1 MEFKVFAYLEGEG
14 KVWEVPSVS
23 DHAEPYPSYW
33 RREFHTRLQSIQY
46 RHQECWQVDV
56 ACQRTRLRLA
66 RRADCAELY
75 GVGCDEL
82 EQIIQLYHYSMKK
95 SILMLASLALLSACG
110 KEANEPV
117 VEQTQQ
123 EQAGDRITIA
133 LNGTID
139 EDMAKA
145 LSYETYTGANG
156 KTAYSPVF
164 SESEIP
170 ALLCIYN
177 NDEDYLISKG
187 DNVPYQMRE
196 VMLTLKK
203 QTVGGRTV
211 TTFECKTEAPR
222 DANGQFA
229 RPLPGRV
236 RTTDKVWLDPEK
248 MSATL
253 VVGFNKTG
261 LSNSDGVWSNQKVAP
276 EDALYTYGANDLDL
290 TKSIPYVVENSAPR
304 GSHSTR
310 PVFVAENIKPVLA
323 SYRDNAHNYPYI
335 LFPDIKLKMK
345 GVILRATVKNNS
357 AYTESL
363 KPWGLKVD
371 GVGRASLRM
380 EEPTIAPV
388 RKNGKTVKVLLPLL
402 ITPQVENQSYP
413 DRNYTVYL
421 TNSAALSRG
430 ESREYV
436 IYMPVTSLL
445 ADRNSKAPKG
455 PSIQVLYRNERGDK
469 VDGRITHLS
478 PLKKEG
484 IVVSTTLDMVD

>member
-1 MEFKVFAYLEGEG
+1 
-14 KVWEVPSVS
+14 
-23 DHAEPYPSYW
+23 
-33 RREFHTRLQSIQY
+33 
-46 RHQECWQVDV
+46 
-56 ACQRTRLRLA
+56 
-66 RRADCAELY
+66 
-75 GVGCDEL
+75 
-82 EQIIQLYHYSMKK
+82 MKK

-436 IYMPVTSLL
+436 IYMPIANSLL
-445 ADRNSKAPKG
+445 ADRESKNASG
-455 PSIQVLYRNERGDK
+455 PSIQVLYHNQRDELIK
-469 VDGRITHLS
+469 GRTTYLS

-484 IVVSTTLDMVD
+484 IVVSTTLDMVGH

>member
-1 MEFKVFAYLEGEG
+1 
-14 KVWEVPSVS
+14 
-23 DHAEPYPSYW
+23 
-33 RREFHTRLQSIQY
+33 
-46 RHQECWQVDV
+46 
-56 ACQRTRLRLA
+56 
-66 RRADCAELY
+66 
-75 GVGCDEL
+75 
-82 EQIIQLYHYSMKK
+82 MKK

-145 LSYETYTGANG
+145 LSYETYTGTNG

-222 DANGQFA
+222 TSDGQFT
-229 RPLPGRV
+229 LPSSGRR
-236 RTTDKVWLDPEK
+236 RTLEKVWLDPEK

-261 LSNSDGVWSNQKVAP
+261 LGHSDGVWSDNKVSP
-276 EDALYTYGANDLDL
+276 DAAFYTYGAKDLDL
-290 TKSIPYVVENSAPR
+290 TKPIPYVVENDAPR

-323 SYRDNAHNYPYI
+323 SANYKDKVNDHPYI
-335 LFPDIKLKMK
+335 LFPNIKLKMK

-357 AYTESL
+357 AYAEEL
-363 KPWGLKVD
+363 RPVALKVD

-380 EEPTIAPV
+380 EEPTGAMV
-388 RKNGKTVKVLLPLL
+388 RKDGKYVKVLLPLL

-413 DRNYTVYL
+413 ERNYTVSL
-421 TNSAALSRG
+421 SNKEALSRG

-436 IYMPVTSLL
+436 IYMPIANSLL
-445 ADRNSKAPKG
+445 ADRGSRNPSG
-455 PSIQVLYRNERGDK
+455 PSIQVLYRDERDEKDIKGK
-469 VDGRITHLS
+469 ITYLS

-484 IVVSTTLDMVD
+484 IVVSTTLDMVN

>member
-1 MEFKVFAYLEGEG
+1 
-14 KVWEVPSVS
+14 
-23 DHAEPYPSYW
+23 
-33 RREFHTRLQSIQY
+33 
-46 RHQECWQVDV
+46 
-56 ACQRTRLRLA
+56 
-66 RRADCAELY
+66 
-75 GVGCDEL
+75 
-82 EQIIQLYHYSMKK
+82 MKK

-110 KEANEPV
+110 KEINEPV

-145 LSYETYTGANG
+145 LSYETYEGANG

-164 SESEIP
+164 SENEIP

-222 DANGQFA
+222 AEKWQFA
-229 RPLPGRV
+229 LPSSGLR
-236 RTTDKVWLDPEK
+236 RTTDRVWLDPEK

-261 LSNSDGVWSNQKVAP
+261 LGYSDGVWSNSKVAP
-276 EDALYTYGANDLDL
+276 DDALYTYGANDLDL
-290 TKSIPYVVENSAPR
+290 TKSIPYVVANDAPQ

-323 SYRDNAHNYPYI
+323 SENYKDKVNNHPYI
-335 LFPDIKLKMK
+335 LFPNIKLKMK

-402 ITPQVENQSYP
+402 ITPQVGDAAHPE
-413 DRNYTVYL
+413 RNYTVYL
-421 TNSAALSRG
+421 TNREPLSRD

-436 IYMPVTSLL
+436 IYMPIANSLL
-445 ADRNSKAPKG
+445 ADRESKNPKG
-455 PSIQVLYRNERGDK
+455 PSIQVLYRNSNGVGPDIKGKTTYLR
-469 VDGRITHLS
+469 

>member
-1 MEFKVFAYLEGEG
+1 
-14 KVWEVPSVS
+14 
-23 DHAEPYPSYW
+23 
-33 RREFHTRLQSIQY
+33 
-46 RHQECWQVDV
+46 
-56 ACQRTRLRLA
+56 
-66 RRADCAELY
+66 
-75 GVGCDEL
+75 
-82 EQIIQLYHYSMKK
+82 
-95 SILMLASLALLSACG
+95 MLASLALLSACG

-117 VEQTQQ
+117 VKQTQQ

-164 SESEIP
+164 SENEIP

-177 NDEDYLISKG
+177 NDEDYLVKKDDG
-187 DNVPYQMRE
+187 VPYQMRE
-196 VMLTLKK
+196 VMLTLRK

-222 DANGQFA
+222 AGQWQFA
-229 RPLPGRV
+229 LPSSGLR
-236 RTTDKVWLDPEK
+236 RTTDRVWLDPEK

-261 LSNSDGVWSNQKVAP
+261 LGHSDGVWSDNKVSP
-276 EDALYTYGANDLDL
+276 DAAFYTYGAKDLDL
-290 TKSIPYVVENSAPR
+290 TKPIPYVVENDAPR

-323 SYRDNAHNYPYI
+323 PANYKDKDGNRYI

-357 AYTESL
+357 AYPEKLS
-363 KPWGLKVD
+363 PYGLKVD
-371 GVGRASLRM
+371 GVGRADLRM

-388 RKNGKTVKVLLPLL
+388 RKNGKTVNVLLPLL
-402 ITPQVENQSYP
+402 ITPQVGSAGYSE
-413 DRNYTVYL
+413 RNYTVYL
-421 TNSAALSRG
+421 TNQEALSRG

-436 IYMPVTSLL
+436 IYMPIANSLL
-445 ADRNSKAPKG
+445 ADRESKNPKG
-455 PSIQVLYRNERGDK
+455 PSIQVLYKNNLGLVK
-469 VDGRITHLS
+469 GKITYLS
-478 PLKKEG
+478 PLKKEKEG
-484 IVVSTTLDMVD
+484 IVVSTTLDMVGN

>member
-1 MEFKVFAYLEGEG
+1 
-14 KVWEVPSVS
+14 
-23 DHAEPYPSYW
+23 
-33 RREFHTRLQSIQY
+33 
-46 RHQECWQVDV
+46 
-56 ACQRTRLRLA
+56 
-66 RRADCAELY
+66 
-75 GVGCDEL
+75 
-82 EQIIQLYHYSMKK
+82 MKK

-117 VEQTQQ
+117 VKQTQQ

-164 SESEIP
+164 SEDEIP

-177 NDEDYLISKG
+177 NDEDYLITKG

-196 VMLTLKK
+196 VMLTLRK

-222 DANGQFA
+222 TTQGQFT
-229 RPLPGRV
+229 LPSSGLR

-261 LSNSDGVWSNQKVAP
+261 LAHKDGVWSDQKVAP

-290 TKSIPYVVENSAPR
+290 TKPIPYVVENDAPR

-323 SYRDNAHNYPYI
+323 SENYKDKVNNHPYI
-335 LFPDIKLKMK
+335 LFPNIKLKMK

-357 AYTESL
+357 AYMESL

-388 RKNGKTVKVLLPLL
+388 RKNGKTVNVLLPLL
-402 ITPQVENQSYP
+402 ITPQVGDDDHPE
-413 DRNYTVYL
+413 RNYTVYL
-421 TNSAALSRG
+421 TNREALSRD

-436 IYMPVTSLL
+436 IYMPIATSLL
-445 ADRNSKAPKG
+445 ADRESKNASG
-455 PSIQVLYRNERGDK
+455 PSIQVLYRNGNNELIK
-469 VDGRITHLS
+469 GRTTYLS
-478 PLKKEG
+478 PLKKEKEG
-484 IVVSTTLDMVD
+484 IVVSTTLDMVGH

>member
-1 MEFKVFAYLEGEG
+1 
-14 KVWEVPSVS
+14 
-23 DHAEPYPSYW
+23 
-33 RREFHTRLQSIQY
+33 
-46 RHQECWQVDV
+46 
-56 ACQRTRLRLA
+56 
-66 RRADCAELY
+66 
-75 GVGCDEL
+75 
-82 EQIIQLYHYSMKK
+82 
-95 SILMLASLALLSACG
+95 MLASLALLSACG

-117 VEQTQQ
+117 VKQTQQ

-164 SESEIP
+164 SEDEIP

-177 NDEDYLISKG
+177 NDEDYLVKKDDG
-187 DNVPYQMRE
+187 VPYQMRE
-196 VMLTLKK
+196 VMLTLRK
-203 QTVGGRTV
+203 QMVGGRTV

-222 DANGQFA
+222 AGQWQFA
-229 RPLPGRV
+229 LPSSGLR
-236 RTTDKVWLDPEK
+236 RTTDRVWLDPEK

-261 LSNSDGVWSNQKVAP
+261 LGHSDGVWSDNKVSPDA
-276 EDALYTYGANDLDL
+276 ALYTYGANDLDL
-290 TKSIPYVVENSAPR
+290 TKPIPYVVENDAPR

-323 SYRDNAHNYPYI
+323 PANYKDKDGNRYI

-357 AYTESL
+357 AYPEKLS
-363 KPWGLKVD
+363 PYGLKVD
-371 GVGRASLRM
+371 GVGRADLRM

-388 RKNGKTVKVLLPLL
+388 RKNGKTVNVLLPLL
-402 ITPQVENQSYP
+402 ITPQVGSAGYSE
-413 DRNYTVYL
+413 RNYTVYL
-421 TNSAALSRG
+421 TNQEALSRG

-436 IYMPVTSLL
+436 IYMPIANSLL
-445 ADRNSKAPKG
+445 ADRESKNPKG
-455 PSIQVLYRNERGDK
+455 PSIQVLYKNNLGLVK
-469 VDGRITHLS
+469 GKITYLS
-478 PLKKEG
+478 PLKKEKEG
-484 IVVSTTLDMVD
+484 IVVSTTLDMVGN

>member
-1 MEFKVFAYLEGEG
+1 
-14 KVWEVPSVS
+14 
-23 DHAEPYPSYW
+23 
-33 RREFHTRLQSIQY
+33 
-46 RHQECWQVDV
+46 
-56 ACQRTRLRLA
+56 
-66 RRADCAELY
+66 
-75 GVGCDEL
+75 
-82 EQIIQLYHYSMKK
+82 MKK

-117 VEQTQQ
+117 VKQTQQ

-164 SESEIP
+164 SEDEIP

-177 NDEDYLISKG
+177 NDEEFVLKSGLD
-187 DNVPYQMRE
+187 VPYQMRE

-222 DANGQFA
+222 TSDGQFT
-229 RPLPGRV
+229 LPSSGRR
-236 RTTDKVWLDPEK
+236 RTLEKVWLDPEK

-261 LSNSDGVWSNQKVAP
+261 LGHSDGVWSDNKVSP
-276 EDALYTYGANDLDL
+276 DAAFYTYGAKDLDL
-290 TKSIPYVVENSAPR
+290 TKPIPYVVENDAPR

-323 SYRDNAHNYPYI
+323 SADYKDSKDKQPYI
-335 LFPDIKLKMK
+335 LFPNIKLKMK

-357 AYTESL
+357 AYAEEL
-363 KPWGLKVD
+363 RPVALKVD

-380 EEPTIAPV
+380 EEPTGAMV
-388 RKNGKTVKVLLPLL
+388 RKDGKYVKVLLPLL

-413 DRNYTVYL
+413 QRNYTVSL
-421 TNSAALSRG
+421 SNKEALSRG

-436 IYMPVTSLL
+436 IYMPIANSLL
-445 ADRNSKAPKG
+445 ADRESRNPSG
-455 PSIQVLYRNERGDK
+455 PSIQVLYRDQREEKDIPGK
-469 VDGRITHLS
+469 ITYLS

-484 IVVSTTLDMVD
+484 IVVSTTLDMVRN

>member
-1 MEFKVFAYLEGEG
+1 
-14 KVWEVPSVS
+14 
-23 DHAEPYPSYW
+23 
-33 RREFHTRLQSIQY
+33 
-46 RHQECWQVDV
+46 
-56 ACQRTRLRLA
+56 
-66 RRADCAELY
+66 
-75 GVGCDEL
+75 
-82 EQIIQLYHYSMKK
+82 MKK
-95 SILMLASLALLSACG
+95 SILMLASLVLLSACG

-156 KTAYSPVF
+156 KPAYSPVF

-177 NDEDYLISKG
+177 NDEDYLVKKNAG
-187 DNVPYQMRE
+187 VPYQMRE

-203 QTVGGRTV
+203 QMVGGRTV
-211 TTFECKTEAPR
+211 TTFECKTEAPEK
-222 DANGQFA
+222 GYKQFA
-229 RPLPGRV
+229 LPSDGLR
-236 RTTDKVWLDPEK
+236 RTDDRVWLDPEK

-261 LSNSDGVWSNQKVAP
+261 LGNSDGVWSNSKVAP
-276 EDALYTYGANDLDL
+276 ENALYTYGANDLDL
-290 TKSIPYVVENSAPR
+290 TKPIPYVVANDAPQ

-323 SYRDNAHNYPYI
+323 SADYIDTKDKKPYI

-357 AYTESL
+357 AYPGMLS
-363 KPWGLKVD
+363 PYGLKVD
-371 GVGRASLRM
+371 GVGRADLRM

-388 RKNGKTVKVLLPLL
+388 IKNGKTVNVLLPLL
-402 ITPQVENQSYP
+402 ITPQVGSAGYSE
-413 DRNYTVYL
+413 RNYTVYL
-421 TNSAALSRG
+421 TNRGGLSPG
-430 ESREYV
+430 QSREYV
-436 IYMPVTSLL
+436 IYMPIANSLL
-445 ADRNSKAPKG
+445 ADRESKKPKG
-455 PSIQVLYRNERGDK
+455 PSIQVLYSNGVTSSIK
-469 VDGRITHLS
+469 GKITHLS

>member
-1 MEFKVFAYLEGEG
+1 MK
-14 KVWEVPSVS
+14 
-23 DHAEPYPSYW
+23 
-33 RREFHTRLQSIQY
+33 
-46 RHQECWQVDV
+46 
-56 ACQRTRLRLA
+56 
-66 RRADCAELY
+66 
-75 GVGCDEL
+75 
-82 EQIIQLYHYSMKK
+82 KK

-110 KEANEPV
+110 KDANEPV
-117 VEQTQQ
+117 VKQTQQ

-145 LSYETYTGANG
+145 LSYETYTGTNG

-290 TKSIPYVVENSAPR
+290 TKSIPYVVENSAPQ

-357 AYTESL
+357 AYTEPL
-363 KPWGLKVD
+363 KPLALKVD

-388 RKNGKTVKVLLPLL
+388 IKNGKTVKVLLPLL
-402 ITPQVENQSYP
+402 ITPQVGSAGYSE
-413 DRNYTVYL
+413 RNYTVSL
-421 TNSAALSRG
+421 TNKEALSRG

-436 IYMPVTSLL
+436 IYMPIANSLL
-445 ADRNSKAPKG
+445 ADRESKNPKG
-455 PSIQVLYRNERGDK
+455 PSIQVLYRNSNGVGPDIKGKTTYLR
-469 VDGRITHLS
+469 

>member
-1 MEFKVFAYLEGEG
+1 
-14 KVWEVPSVS
+14 
-23 DHAEPYPSYW
+23 
-33 RREFHTRLQSIQY
+33 
-46 RHQECWQVDV
+46 
-56 ACQRTRLRLA
+56 
-66 RRADCAELY
+66 
-75 GVGCDEL
+75 
-82 EQIIQLYHYSMKK
+82 MKK

-164 SESEIP
+164 SEDEIP

-177 NDEDYLISKG
+177 NDEEFVLKSGLD
-187 DNVPYQMRE
+187 VPYQMRE

-222 DANGQFA
+222 AGQWQFA
-229 RPLPGRV
+229 LPSSGLR
-236 RTTDKVWLDPEK
+236 RTTDRVWLDPEK

-261 LSNSDGVWSNQKVAP
+261 LGHSDGVWSDNKVSP
-276 EDALYTYGANDLDL
+276 DAAFYTYGAKDLDL
-290 TKSIPYVVENSAPR
+290 TKPIPYVVENDAPR

-323 SYRDNAHNYPYI
+323 SANYKDKVNDHPYI
-335 LFPDIKLKMK
+335 LFPNIKLKMK

-357 AYTESL
+357 AYAEEL
-363 KPWGLKVD
+363 RPVALKVD

-380 EEPTIAPV
+380 EEPTGAMV
-388 RKNGKTVKVLLPLL
+388 RKDGKYVKVLLPLL

-413 DRNYTVYL
+413 ERNYTVSL
-421 TNSAALSRG
+421 SNKEALSRG

-436 IYMPVTSLL
+436 IYMPIANSLL
-445 ADRNSKAPKG
+445 ADRESRNPSG
-455 PSIQVLYRNERGDK
+455 PSIQVLYRDQREEKDIPGK
-469 VDGRITHLS
+469 ITYLS

-484 IVVSTTLDMVD
+484 IVVSTTLDMVRN

>member
-1 MEFKVFAYLEGEG
+1 
-14 KVWEVPSVS
+14 
-23 DHAEPYPSYW
+23 
-33 RREFHTRLQSIQY
+33 
-46 RHQECWQVDV
+46 
-56 ACQRTRLRLA
+56 
-66 RRADCAELY
+66 
-75 GVGCDEL
+75 
-82 EQIIQLYHYSMKK
+82 MKK

-117 VEQTQQ
+117 VKQTQQ

-145 LSYETYTGANG
+145 LSYETYEGANG

-164 SESEIP
+164 DESEIP

-177 NDEDYLISKG
+177 NDEDYLVKKDDG
-187 DNVPYQMRE
+187 VPYQMRE

-203 QTVGGRTV
+203 QMVGGRTV

-222 DANGQFA
+222 AGQWQFA
-229 RPLPGRV
+229 LPSSGLR
-236 RTTDKVWLDPEK
+236 RTTDRVWLDPEK

-261 LSNSDGVWSNQKVAP
+261 LGHSDGVWSDNKVSP
-276 EDALYTYGANDLDL
+276 DAAFYTYGAKDLDL
-290 TKSIPYVVENSAPR
+290 TKPIPYVVENDAPR

-323 SYRDNAHNYPYI
+323 SADYKDSKHQHPYI
-335 LFPDIKLKMK
+335 LFPNIKLKMK

-357 AYTESL
+357 AYAEEL
-363 KPWGLKVD
+363 RPVALKVD
-371 GVGRASLRM
+371 RVGRASLRM

-402 ITPQVENQSYP
+402 ITPQVENQSYHE
-413 DRNYTVYL
+413 RNYTVSL
-421 TNSAALSRG
+421 TNKEPLSRG

-436 IYMPVTSLL
+436 IYMPIANSLL
-445 ADRNSKAPKG
+445 ADRESKNPSG
-455 PSIQVLYRNERGDK
+455 PSIQVLYRDERDEKDIKGK
-469 VDGRITHLS
+469 ITYLS
-478 PLKKEG
+478 PLKKEKEG
-484 IVVSTTLDMVD
+484 IVVSTTLVMVGN

>member
-1 MEFKVFAYLEGEG
+1 M
-14 KVWEVPSVS
+14 
-23 DHAEPYPSYW
+23 
-33 RREFHTRLQSIQY
+33 
-46 RHQECWQVDV
+46 
-56 ACQRTRLRLA
+56 
-66 RRADCAELY
+66 RRADYAELY

-117 VEQTQQ
+117 VKQTQQ

-164 SESEIP
+164 SENEIP

-177 NDEDYLISKG
+177 NDEDYLVKKDDG
-187 DNVPYQMRE
+187 VPYQMRE

-222 DANGQFA
+222 AGQWQFA
-229 RPLPGRV
+229 LPSSGLR
-236 RTTDKVWLDPEK
+236 RTTDRVWLDPEK

-261 LSNSDGVWSNQKVAP
+261 LGHSDGVWSDNKVSP
-276 EDALYTYGANDLDL
+276 DAAFYTYGAKDLDL
-290 TKSIPYVVENSAPR
+290 TKPIPYVVENDAPR

-323 SYRDNAHNYPYI
+323 SADYKDTVHQHPYI
-335 LFPDIKLKMK
+335 LFPNIKLKMK

-357 AYTESL
+357 AYAEEL
-363 KPWGLKVD
+363 RPVALKVD
-371 GVGRASLRM
+371 RVGRASLRM

-402 ITPQVENQSYP
+402 ITPQVENQSYHE
-413 DRNYTVYL
+413 RNYTVSL
-421 TNSAALSRG
+421 TNKEPLSRG

-436 IYMPVTSLL
+436 IYMPIANSLL
-445 ADRNSKAPKG
+445 ADRESKNPSG
-455 PSIQVLYRNERGDK
+455 PSIQVLYRDERDEKDIKGK
-469 VDGRITHLS
+469 ITYLS
-478 PLKKEG
+478 PLKKEKEG
-484 IVVSTTLDMVD
+484 IVVSTTLDMVGN

>member
-1 MEFKVFAYLEGEG
+1 
-14 KVWEVPSVS
+14 
-23 DHAEPYPSYW
+23 
-33 RREFHTRLQSIQY
+33 
-46 RHQECWQVDV
+46 
-56 ACQRTRLRLA
+56 
-66 RRADCAELY
+66 
-75 GVGCDEL
+75 
-82 EQIIQLYHYSMKK
+82 MKK
-95 SILMLASLALLSACG
+95 SILMFASLALLSACG

-117 VEQTQQ
+117 VKQTQQ

-145 LSYETYTGANG
+145 LSFETYKGANG

-177 NDEDYLISKG
+177 NDEDYLVKKDDG
-187 DNVPYQMRE
+187 VPYQMRE

-222 DANGQFA
+222 AGQGQFA
-229 RPLPGRV
+229 LPSSGLR
-236 RTTDKVWLDPEK
+236 RTTDRVWLDPEK

-261 LSNSDGVWSNQKVAP
+261 LGHSDGVWSDNKVSP
-276 EDALYTYGANDLDL
+276 DAAFYTYGASDLDL
-290 TKSIPYVVENSAPR
+290 TKPIPYVVENDAPR

-323 SYRDNAHNYPYI
+323 SANYKDKVNNHPYI
-335 LFPDIKLKMK
+335 LFPNIKLKMK

-357 AYTESL
+357 AYPEELS
-363 KPWGLKVD
+363 PYGLKVD

-388 RKNGKTVKVLLPLL
+388 RKNGKTVNVLLPLL
-402 ITPQVENQSYP
+402 ITPQVGSAGYSE
-413 DRNYTVYL
+413 RNYTVYL
-421 TNSAALSRG
+421 TNRKPLSRG

-436 IYMPVTSLL
+436 IYMPIANSLL
-445 ADRNSKAPKG
+445 ADRESKNPKG
-455 PSIQVLYRNERGDK
+455 PSIQVLYSNGVNSSIPGK
-469 VDGRITHLS
+469 ITYLS
-478 PLKKEG
+478 PLKKEKEG
-484 IVVSTTLDMVD
+484 IVVSTTLDMVGN

>member
-1 MEFKVFAYLEGEG
+1 
-14 KVWEVPSVS
+14 
-23 DHAEPYPSYW
+23 
-33 RREFHTRLQSIQY
+33 
-46 RHQECWQVDV
+46 
-56 ACQRTRLRLA
+56 
-66 RRADCAELY
+66 
-75 GVGCDEL
+75 
-82 EQIIQLYHYSMKK
+82 MKK

-133 LNGTID
+133 LNGTVD

-164 SESEIP
+164 SEDEIP

-177 NDEDYLISKG
+177 NDEDYLITKG

-196 VMLTLKK
+196 VMLTLRK

-222 DANGQFA
+222 TTQGQFT
-229 RPLPGRV
+229 LPSSGLR

-261 LSNSDGVWSNQKVAP
+261 LAHKDGVWSDQKVAP

-290 TKSIPYVVENSAPR
+290 TKPIPYVVENDAPR

-323 SYRDNAHNYPYI
+323 SADYKDKVNNHPYI
-335 LFPDIKLKMK
+335 LFPNIKLKMK

-357 AYTESL
+357 LYPESL

-380 EEPTIAPV
+380 GRPSMSSS
-388 RKNGKTVKVLLPLL
+388 LY
-402 ITPQVENQSYP
+402 S
-413 DRNYTVYL
+413 
-421 TNSAALSRG
+421 SRL
-430 ESREYV
+430 R
-436 IYMPVTSLL
+436 
-445 ADRNSKAPKG
+445 
-455 PSIQVLYRNERGDK
+455 
-469 VDGRITHLS
+469 
-478 PLKKEG
+478 
-484 IVVSTTLDMVD
+484 

>member
-1 MEFKVFAYLEGEG
+1 
-14 KVWEVPSVS
+14 
-23 DHAEPYPSYW
+23 
-33 RREFHTRLQSIQY
+33 
-46 RHQECWQVDV
+46 
-56 ACQRTRLRLA
+56 
-66 RRADCAELY
+66 
-75 GVGCDEL
+75 
-82 EQIIQLYHYSMKK
+82 MKK
-95 SILMLASLALLSACG
+95 SIVMLAALALLSACG

-133 LNGTID
+133 LNGTVD

-164 SESEIP
+164 DESEIP

-177 NDEDYLISKG
+177 NDEEYLVKNG
-187 DNVPYQMRE
+187 TDVPYQMRE
-196 VMLTLKK
+196 VVLTLKK

-222 DANGQFA
+222 TTAGQFT
-229 RPLPGRV
+229 LPSSGLR
-236 RTTDKVWLDPEK
+236 RTKDRVWLDPEK

-261 LSNSDGVWSNQKVAP
+261 LGYSDGVWSNQKVAP

-290 TKSIPYVVENSAPR
+290 TKSIPYVVANDAPR

-323 SYRDNAHNYPYI
+323 SENYKDKVNNHPYI
-335 LFPDIKLKMK
+335 LFPNIKLKMK

-388 RKNGKTVKVLLPLL
+388 RKNGKTVNVLLPLL
-402 ITPQVENQSYP
+402 ITPQVGDANHPE
-413 DRNYTVYL
+413 RNYTVYL
-421 TNSAALSRG
+421 TNTAALSRG

-436 IYMPVTSLL
+436 IYMPIANSLL
-445 ADRNSKAPKG
+445 ADRESKTPKG
-455 PSIQVLYRNERGDK
+455 PSIQVLYRNEGDK
-469 VDGRITHLS
+469 LVNGKITYLN

-484 IVVSTTLDMVD
+484 IVVSTTLDMVN

>member
-1 MEFKVFAYLEGEG
+1 
-14 KVWEVPSVS
+14 
-23 DHAEPYPSYW
+23 
-33 RREFHTRLQSIQY
+33 
-46 RHQECWQVDV
+46 
-56 ACQRTRLRLA
+56 
-66 RRADCAELY
+66 
-75 GVGCDEL
+75 
-82 EQIIQLYHYSMKK
+82 MKK
-95 SILMLASLALLSACG
+95 SIVMLAALALLSACG

-133 LNGTID
+133 LNGTVD

-164 SESEIP
+164 DESEIP

-177 NDEDYLISKG
+177 NDEEYLVKNG
-187 DNVPYQMRE
+187 TDVPYQMRE
-196 VMLTLKK
+196 VVLTLKK

-222 DANGQFA
+222 TTAGQFT
-229 RPLPGRV
+229 LPSSGLR
-236 RTTDKVWLDPEK
+236 RTKEKVWLDPEK

-261 LSNSDGVWSNQKVAP
+261 LSYSDGVWSNQKVAP

-290 TKSIPYVVENSAPR
+290 TKPIPYVVENDAPR

-323 SYRDNAHNYPYI
+323 SADYKDKVNNHPYI
-335 LFPDIKLKMK
+335 LFPNIKLKMK

-388 RKNGKTVKVLLPLL
+388 IKNGKTVKVLLPLL
-402 ITPQVENQSYP
+402 ITPQVGDANHPE
-413 DRNYTVYL
+413 RNYTVYL
-421 TNSAALSRG
+421 TNTAALSRG

-436 IYMPVTSLL
+436 IYMPIADSLL
-445 ADRNSKAPKG
+445 ADRESKTPKG
-455 PSIQVLYRNERGDK
+455 PSIQVLYRNEGDK
-469 VDGRITHLS
+469 LVNGKITYLN

-484 IVVSTTLDMVD
+484 IVVSTTLDMVN

>member
-1 MEFKVFAYLEGEG
+1 
-14 KVWEVPSVS
+14 
-23 DHAEPYPSYW
+23 
-33 RREFHTRLQSIQY
+33 
-46 RHQECWQVDV
+46 
-56 ACQRTRLRLA
+56 
-66 RRADCAELY
+66 
-75 GVGCDEL
+75 
-82 EQIIQLYHYSMKK
+82 MKK

-117 VEQTQQ
+117 VKQTQQ

-164 SESEIP
+164 SEDEIP

-177 NDEDYLISKG
+177 NDEEFVLKSGLD
-187 DNVPYQMRE
+187 VPYQMRE

-222 DANGQFA
+222 TSDGQFT
-229 RPLPGRV
+229 LPSSGRR
-236 RTTDKVWLDPEK
+236 RTLEKVWLDPEK

-261 LSNSDGVWSNQKVAP
+261 LGHSDGVWSDNKVSP
-276 EDALYTYGANDLDL
+276 DAAFYTYGANDLDL
-290 TKSIPYVVENSAPR
+290 TKPIPYVVENDAPQ

-323 SYRDNAHNYPYI
+323 SENYKDKVNNHPYI
-335 LFPDIKLKMK
+335 LFPNIKLKMK

-380 EEPTIAPV
+380 EEPTGANV
-388 RKNGKTVKVLLPLL
+388 KKDGKYVKVLLPLL
-402 ITPQVENQSYP
+402 ITPQVGNAAHP

-421 TNSAALSRG
+421 TNKEPLSRG

-436 IYMPVTSLL
+436 IYMPIANSLL
-445 ADRNSKAPKG
+445 ADRESRNASG
-455 PSIQVLYRNERGDK
+455 PSIQVLYRN
-469 VDGRITHLS
+469 GRDELIKGRTTYLS

-484 IVVSTTLDMVD
+484 IVVSTTLDMVGH

>member
-1 MEFKVFAYLEGEG
+1 
-14 KVWEVPSVS
+14 
-23 DHAEPYPSYW
+23 
-33 RREFHTRLQSIQY
+33 
-46 RHQECWQVDV
+46 
-56 ACQRTRLRLA
+56 
-66 RRADCAELY
+66 
-75 GVGCDEL
+75 
-82 EQIIQLYHYSMKK
+82 
-95 SILMLASLALLSACG
+95 
-110 KEANEPV
+110 
-117 VEQTQQ
+117 
-123 EQAGDRITIA
+123 
-133 LNGTID
+133 
-139 EDMAKA
+139 MAKA

-164 SESEIP
+164 SENEIP

-177 NDEDYLISKG
+177 NDEDYLVKKDDG
-187 DNVPYQMRE
+187 VPYQMRE

-203 QTVGGRTV
+203 QMVGGRTV

-261 LSNSDGVWSNQKVAP
+261 LRHPDGVWSENEVFP
-276 EDALYTYGANDLDL
+276 RNALYTYGANDLDL
-290 TKSIPYVVENSAPR
+290 TKSIPYVVANDAPQ

-323 SYRDNAHNYPYI
+323 SADYKDTVHKEPYI
-335 LFPDIKLKMK
+335 LFPNIKLKMK

-357 AYTESL
+357 AYIGELS
-363 KPWGLKVD
+363 PVALKVD

-380 EEPTIAPV
+380 EGPTIATV
-388 RKNGKTVKVLLPLL
+388 RKNGQNVKVLLPLL
-402 ITPQVENQSYP
+402 ITPQVGDNPYA

-421 TNSAALSRG
+421 TNKAALSRG

-436 IYMPVTSLL
+436 IYMPIANSLL
-445 ADRNSKAPKG
+445 ADRESKNPKG
-455 PSIQVLYRNERGDK
+455 PSIQVLYSNGVTSPIK
-469 VDGRITHLS
+469 GKITYLN

>member
-1 MEFKVFAYLEGEG
+1 
-14 KVWEVPSVS
+14 
-23 DHAEPYPSYW
+23 
-33 RREFHTRLQSIQY
+33 
-46 RHQECWQVDV
+46 
-56 ACQRTRLRLA
+56 
-66 RRADCAELY
+66 
-75 GVGCDEL
+75 
-82 EQIIQLYHYSMKK
+82 MKK

-117 VEQTQQ
+117 VKQTQQ

-145 LSYETYTGANG
+145 LSYETYKGANG

-164 SESEIP
+164 SEDEIP

-177 NDEDYLISKG
+177 NDEEFVLKNG
-187 DNVPYQMRE
+187 TNVPYQMRE
-196 VMLTLKK
+196 VVLTLKK
-203 QTVGGRTV
+203 QMVGGRTV
-211 TTFECKTEAPR
+211 TTFECKTEAPEK
-222 DANGQFA
+222 GYKQFA
-229 RPLPGRV
+229 LPSDPGIR
-236 RTTDKVWLDPEK
+236 RTTDRVWLDPEK

-261 LSNSDGVWSNQKVAP
+261 LRYSDGVWSQQKVAP

-290 TKSIPYVVENSAPR
+290 TKSIPYVVENNAPQ

-323 SYRDNAHNYPYI
+323 SANYKDSKHQHPYI

-357 AYTESL
+357 TYTEEL
-363 KPWGLKVD
+363 RPYGLKVD
-371 GVGRASLRM
+371 RVGRADLRM
-380 EEPTIAPV
+380 EEPTVAPV
-388 RKNGKTVKVLLPLL
+388 KKDGQYVNVILPLL
-402 ITPQVENQSYP
+402 ITPQVGSSGYSE
-413 DRNYTVYL
+413 RNYTVYL
-421 TNSAALSRG
+421 TNQEALSRG

-436 IYMPVTSLL
+436 IYMPISDSLL
-445 ADRNSKAPKG
+445 ADRESKNSKG
-455 PSIQVLYRNERGDK
+455 PSIQVLYKNNLGLVK
-469 VDGRITHLS
+469 GKITYLS

>member
-1 MEFKVFAYLEGEG
+1 
-14 KVWEVPSVS
+14 
-23 DHAEPYPSYW
+23 
-33 RREFHTRLQSIQY
+33 
-46 RHQECWQVDV
+46 
-56 ACQRTRLRLA
+56 
-66 RRADCAELY
+66 
-75 GVGCDEL
+75 
-82 EQIIQLYHYSMKK
+82 MKK

-117 VEQTQQ
+117 VKQTQQ

-164 SESEIP
+164 SEDEIP

-177 NDEDYLISKG
+177 NDEDYLVKKDDG
-187 DNVPYQMRE
+187 VPYQMRE
-196 VMLTLKK
+196 VMLTLRK
-203 QTVGGRTV
+203 QMVGGRTV

-222 DANGQFA
+222 AGQWQFA
-229 RPLPGRV
+229 LPSSGLR
-236 RTTDKVWLDPEK
+236 RTTDRVWLDPEK

-261 LSNSDGVWSNQKVAP
+261 LGHSDGVWSDNKVSPDA
-276 EDALYTYGANDLDL
+276 ALYTYGANDLDL
-290 TKSIPYVVENSAPR
+290 TKPIPYVVENDAPR

-323 SYRDNAHNYPYI
+323 PANYKDKDGNRYI

-357 AYTESL
+357 AYPEKLS
-363 KPWGLKVD
+363 PYGLKVD
-371 GVGRASLRM
+371 GVGRADLRM

-388 RKNGKTVKVLLPLL
+388 RKNGKTVNVLLPLL
-402 ITPQVENQSYP
+402 ITPQVGSAGYSE
-413 DRNYTVYL
+413 RNYTVYL
-421 TNSAALSRG
+421 TNQEALSRG

-436 IYMPVTSLL
+436 IYMPIANSLL
-445 ADRNSKAPKG
+445 ADRESKNPKG
-455 PSIQVLYRNERGDK
+455 PSIQVLYKNNLGLVK
-469 VDGRITHLS
+469 GKITYLS
-478 PLKKEG
+478 PLKKEKEG
-484 IVVSTTLDMVD
+484 IVVSTTLDMVGN

>member
-1 MEFKVFAYLEGEG
+1 
-14 KVWEVPSVS
+14 
-23 DHAEPYPSYW
+23 
-33 RREFHTRLQSIQY
+33 
-46 RHQECWQVDV
+46 
-56 ACQRTRLRLA
+56 
-66 RRADCAELY
+66 
-75 GVGCDEL
+75 
-82 EQIIQLYHYSMKK
+82 MKK

-117 VEQTQQ
+117 VKQTQQ

-164 SESEIP
+164 SEDEIP

-177 NDEDYLISKG
+177 NDEEFVLKSGLD
-187 DNVPYQMRE
+187 VPYQMRE

-222 DANGQFA
+222 TTDGQFT
-229 RPLPGRV
+229 LPSSGRR
-236 RTTDKVWLDPEK
+236 RTLEKVWLDPEK

-261 LSNSDGVWSNQKVAP
+261 LSHSDGVWSNQKVAP
-276 EDALYTYGANDLDL
+276 DEAFYTYGANDLDL
-290 TKSIPYVVENSAPR
+290 TKPIPYVVENGAPQ

-323 SYRDNAHNYPYI
+323 SADYKDKVNNHPYI
-335 LFPDIKLKMK
+335 LFPNIKLKMK

-380 EEPTIAPV
+380 EEPTGANV
-388 RKNGKTVKVLLPLL
+388 KKDGKYVKVLLPLL
-402 ITPQVENQSYP
+402 ITPQVGNAAHP

-421 TNSAALSRG
+421 TNKEPLSRG

-436 IYMPVTSLL
+436 IYMPIANSLL
-445 ADRNSKAPKG
+445 ADRESRNASG
-455 PSIQVLYRNERGDK
+455 PSIQVLYRNERDELIK
-469 VDGRITHLS
+469 GRTTYLS

-484 IVVSTTLDMVD
+484 IVVSTTLDMVGH

>member
-1 MEFKVFAYLEGEG
+1 
-14 KVWEVPSVS
+14 
-23 DHAEPYPSYW
+23 
-33 RREFHTRLQSIQY
+33 
-46 RHQECWQVDV
+46 
-56 ACQRTRLRLA
+56 
-66 RRADCAELY
+66 
-75 GVGCDEL
+75 
-82 EQIIQLYHYSMKK
+82 
-95 SILMLASLALLSACG
+95 MLASLALLSACG

-117 VEQTQQ
+117 VKQTQQ

-164 SESEIP
+164 SEDEIP

-177 NDEDYLISKG
+177 NDEEFVLKSGLD
-187 DNVPYQMRE
+187 VPYQMRE

-261 LSNSDGVWSNQKVAP
+261 LGHSDGVWSDNKVSP
-276 EDALYTYGANDLDL
+276 DAAFYTYGAKDLDL
-290 TKSIPYVVENSAPR
+290 TKPIPYVVENDAPR

-323 SYRDNAHNYPYI
+323 SANYKDKVNDHPYI
-335 LFPDIKLKMK
+335 LFPNIKLKMK

-357 AYTESL
+357 AYAEEL
-363 KPWGLKVD
+363 RPVALKVD

-380 EEPTIAPV
+380 EEPTGAMV
-388 RKNGKTVKVLLPLL
+388 RKDGKYVKVLLPLL

-413 DRNYTVYL
+413 ERNYTVSL
-421 TNSAALSRG
+421 SNKEALSRG

-436 IYMPVTSLL
+436 IYMPIANSLL
-445 ADRNSKAPKG
+445 ADRGSRNPSG
-455 PSIQVLYRNERGDK
+455 PSIQVLYRDERDEKDIKGK
-469 VDGRITHLS
+469 ITYLS

-484 IVVSTTLDMVD
+484 IVVSTTLDMVN

>member
-1 MEFKVFAYLEGEG
+1 
-14 KVWEVPSVS
+14 
-23 DHAEPYPSYW
+23 
-33 RREFHTRLQSIQY
+33 
-46 RHQECWQVDV
+46 
-56 ACQRTRLRLA
+56 
-66 RRADCAELY
+66 
-75 GVGCDEL
+75 
-82 EQIIQLYHYSMKK
+82 MKK

-117 VEQTQQ
+117 VKQTQQ

-164 SESEIP
+164 SEDEIP

-177 NDEDYLISKG
+177 NDEEYLITKG

-222 DANGQFA
+222 TTQGQFT
-229 RPLPGRV
+229 LPSSGLR

-261 LSNSDGVWSNQKVAP
+261 LAHKDGVWSDQKVAP

-290 TKSIPYVVENSAPR
+290 TKPIPYVVANDAPQ

-323 SYRDNAHNYPYI
+323 SADYKDTVHQQPYI
-335 LFPDIKLKMK
+335 LFPNIKLKMK

-357 AYTESL
+357 LYTENL

-371 GVGRASLRM
+371 GVGRADLRM

-388 RKNGKTVKVLLPLL
+388 RKNGKTVNVLLPLL
-402 ITPQVENQSYP
+402 ITPQVGSAGYSE
-413 DRNYTVYL
+413 RNYTVYL
-421 TNSAALSRG
+421 TNQEALSRG

-436 IYMPVTSLL
+436 IYMPIANSLL
-445 ADRNSKAPKG
+445 ADRESKNPKG
-455 PSIQVLYRNERGDK
+455 PSIQVLYKNNLGLVK
-469 VDGRITHLS
+469 GKITYLS

-484 IVVSTTLDMVD
+484 IVVSTTLDMVN

>member
-1 MEFKVFAYLEGEG
+1 
-14 KVWEVPSVS
+14 
-23 DHAEPYPSYW
+23 
-33 RREFHTRLQSIQY
+33 
-46 RHQECWQVDV
+46 
-56 ACQRTRLRLA
+56 
-66 RRADCAELY
+66 
-75 GVGCDEL
+75 
-82 EQIIQLYHYSMKK
+82 MKK

-164 SESEIP
+164 SENEIP

-222 DANGQFA
+222 AGAWQFA
-229 RPLPGRV
+229 LPSSGLR
-236 RTTDKVWLDPEK
+236 RTTDRVWLDPEK

-261 LSNSDGVWSNQKVAP
+261 LGYEDGVWSKSKVAP

-290 TKSIPYVVENSAPR
+290 TKSIPYVVANDAPR

-323 SYRDNAHNYPYI
+323 SENYKDKVNNHPYI
-335 LFPDIKLKMK
+335 LFPNIKLKMK

-388 RKNGKTVKVLLPLL
+388 IKNGKTVKVLLPLL
-402 ITPQVENQSYP
+402 ITPQVGDANHPE
-413 DRNYTVYL
+413 RNYTVYL
-421 TNSAALSRG
+421 TNTAALSRG

-436 IYMPVTSLL
+436 IYMPIANSLL
-445 ADRNSKAPKG
+445 ADRESKTPKG
-455 PSIQVLYRNERGDK
+455 PSIQVLYRNEGDK
-469 VDGRITHLS
+469 LVNGKITYLN

-484 IVVSTTLDMVD
+484 IVVSTTLDMVN

>member
-1 MEFKVFAYLEGEG
+1 
-14 KVWEVPSVS
+14 
-23 DHAEPYPSYW
+23 
-33 RREFHTRLQSIQY
+33 
-46 RHQECWQVDV
+46 
-56 ACQRTRLRLA
+56 
-66 RRADCAELY
+66 
-75 GVGCDEL
+75 
-82 EQIIQLYHYSMKK
+82 MKK

-133 LNGTID
+133 LNGTVD

-164 SESEIP
+164 SEDEIP

-177 NDEDYLISKG
+177 NDEDYLVKKDDG
-187 DNVPYQMRE
+187 VPYQMRE
-196 VMLTLKK
+196 VMLTLRK
-203 QTVGGRTV
+203 QMVGGRTV

-222 DANGQFA
+222 AGQWQFA
-229 RPLPGRV
+229 LPSSGLR
-236 RTTDKVWLDPEK
+236 RTTDRVWLDPEK

-261 LSNSDGVWSNQKVAP
+261 LGHSDGVWSDNKVSPDA
-276 EDALYTYGANDLDL
+276 ALYTYGANDLDL
-290 TKSIPYVVENSAPR
+290 TKPIPYVVENDAPR

-323 SYRDNAHNYPYI
+323 SADYKDKVNNHPYI
-335 LFPDIKLKMK
+335 LFPNIKLKMK

-357 AYTESL
+357 AYAEELS
-363 KPWGLKVD
+363 PYGLKVD
-371 GVGRASLRM
+371 RVGRASLRM

-388 RKNGKTVKVLLPLL
+388 RKNGKTVNVLLPLL

-413 DRNYTVYL
+413 QRNYTVYL
-421 TNSAALSRG
+421 TNREALSRG

-436 IYMPVTSLL
+436 IYMPIANSLL
-445 ADRNSKAPKG
+445 ADRESKNASG
-455 PSIQVLYRNERGDK
+455 PSIQVLYHNQVGDPIE
-469 VDGRITHLS
+469 GRTTYLS

-484 IVVSTTLDMVD
+484 IVVSTTLDMVGN

>member
-1 MEFKVFAYLEGEG
+1 M
-14 KVWEVPSVS
+14 
-23 DHAEPYPSYW
+23 
-33 RREFHTRLQSIQY
+33 
-46 RHQECWQVDV
+46 
-56 ACQRTRLRLA
+56 
-66 RRADCAELY
+66 
-75 GVGCDEL
+75 
-82 EQIIQLYHYSMKK
+82 
-95 SILMLASLALLSACG
+95 
-110 KEANEPV
+110 
-117 VEQTQQ
+117 EQTQQ

-164 SESEIP
+164 DESEIP

-177 NDEDYLISKG
+177 NDEDYLITKG

-222 DANGQFA
+222 AGVWQFA
-229 RPLPGRV
+229 LPSSGLR
-236 RTTDKVWLDPEK
+236 RTTDRVWLDPEK

-261 LSNSDGVWSNQKVAP
+261 LGYEDGVWSNSKVAP
-276 EDALYTYGANDLDL
+276 ENALYTYGANDLDL
-290 TKSIPYVVENSAPR
+290 TKPIPYVVENSAPR

-323 SYRDNAHNYPYI
+323 SADYKDTVHQQPYI

-357 AYTESL
+357 AYPESL
-363 KPWGLKVD
+363 KPYGLKVD

-388 RKNGKTVKVLLPLL
+388 IKNGKTVKVLLPLL
-402 ITPQVENQSYP
+402 ITPQVGNAAHPE
-413 DRNYTVYL
+413 RNYTVYL
-421 TNSAALSRG
+421 TNSGALSPG
-430 ESREYV
+430 KSREYV
-436 IYMPVTSLL
+436 IYMPIANSLL
-445 ADRNSKAPKG
+445 ADRESKNPKG
-455 PSIQVLYRNERGDK
+455 PSIQVLYRNEGDK
-469 VDGRITHLS
+469 LVNGKTTYLN

>member
-1 MEFKVFAYLEGEG
+1 MNWNK
-14 KVWEVPSVS
+14 
-23 DHAEPYPSYW
+23 SYS
-33 RREFHTRLQSIQY
+33 FITK
-46 RHQECWQVDV
+46 
-56 ACQRTRLRLA
+56 
-66 RRADCAELY
+66 
-75 GVGCDEL
+75 
-82 EQIIQLYHYSMKK
+82 IIQLYHYSMKK

-164 SESEIP
+164 SENEIP

-222 DANGQFA
+222 TTQGQFT
-229 RPLPGRV
+229 LPSSGLR
-236 RTTDKVWLDPEK
+236 RTTDRVWLDPEK

-261 LSNSDGVWSNQKVAP
+261 LAHKDGVWSDQKVAP

-290 TKSIPYVVENSAPR
+290 TKPIPYVVENDAPR

-323 SYRDNAHNYPYI
+323 SADYKDKVNNHPYI
-335 LFPDIKLKMK
+335 LFPNIKLKMK

-357 AYTESL
+357 AYPEKLS
-363 KPWGLKVD
+363 PYGLKVD

-388 RKNGKTVKVLLPLL
+388 RKNGKTVNVLLPLL

-413 DRNYTVYL
+413 QRNYTVYL
-421 TNSAALSRG
+421 TNREALSRG

-436 IYMPVTSLL
+436 IYMPIANSLL
-445 ADRNSKAPKG
+445 ADRESKNAKG
-455 PSIQVLYRNERGDK
+455 PSIQVLYRNQVGDPIE
-469 VDGRITHLS
+469 GRTTYLS

-484 IVVSTTLDMVD
+484 IVVSTTLDMVN

>member
-1 MEFKVFAYLEGEG
+1 
-14 KVWEVPSVS
+14 
-23 DHAEPYPSYW
+23 
-33 RREFHTRLQSIQY
+33 
-46 RHQECWQVDV
+46 
-56 ACQRTRLRLA
+56 
-66 RRADCAELY
+66 
-75 GVGCDEL
+75 
-82 EQIIQLYHYSMKK
+82 MKK

-164 SESEIP
+164 SENEIP

-222 DANGQFA
+222 AGAWQFA
-229 RPLPGRV
+229 LPSSGLR
-236 RTTDKVWLDPEK
+236 RTTDRVWLDPEK

-261 LSNSDGVWSNQKVAP
+261 LSYSDGVWSNQKVAP

-290 TKSIPYVVENSAPR
+290 TKPIPYVVENDAPR

-323 SYRDNAHNYPYI
+323 SADYKDKVNNHPYI
-335 LFPDIKLKMK
+335 LFPNIKLKMK

-357 AYTESL
+357 LYTEDL

-388 RKNGKTVKVLLPLL
+388 IKNGKTVKVLLPLL
-402 ITPQVENQSYP
+402 ITPQVGDANHPE
-413 DRNYTVYL
+413 RNYTVYL
-421 TNSAALSRG
+421 TNTAALSRG

-436 IYMPVTSLL
+436 IYMPIANSLL
-445 ADRNSKAPKG
+445 ADRESKTPKG
-455 PSIQVLYRNERGDK
+455 PSIQVLYRNEGDK
-469 VDGRITHLS
+469 LVNGKITYLN

-484 IVVSTTLDMVD
+484 IVVSTTLDMVN

>member
-1 MEFKVFAYLEGEG
+1 
-14 KVWEVPSVS
+14 
-23 DHAEPYPSYW
+23 
-33 RREFHTRLQSIQY
+33 
-46 RHQECWQVDV
+46 
-56 ACQRTRLRLA
+56 
-66 RRADCAELY
+66 
-75 GVGCDEL
+75 
-82 EQIIQLYHYSMKK
+82 MKK

-164 SESEIP
+164 SENEIP

-222 DANGQFA
+222 AGAWQFA
-229 RPLPGRV
+229 LPSSGLR
-236 RTTDKVWLDPEK
+236 RTTDRVWLDPEK

-261 LSNSDGVWSNQKVAP
+261 LSYSDGVWSNQKVAP

-290 TKSIPYVVENSAPR
+290 TKPIPYVVENDAPR

-323 SYRDNAHNYPYI
+323 SADYKDKVNNHPYI
-335 LFPDIKLKMK
+335 LFPNIKLKMK

-357 AYTESL
+357 AYTECL

-388 RKNGKTVKVLLPLL
+388 IKNGKTVKVLLPLL
-402 ITPQVENQSYP
+402 ITPQVGDANHPE
-413 DRNYTVYL
+413 RNYTVYL
-421 TNSAALSRG
+421 TNTAALSRG

-436 IYMPVTSLL
+436 IYMPIANSLL
-445 ADRNSKAPKG
+445 ADRESKTPKG
-455 PSIQVLYRNERGDK
+455 PSIQVLYRNEGDK
-469 VDGRITHLS
+469 LVNGKITYLN

-484 IVVSTTLDMVD
+484 IVVSTTLDMVN

>member
-1 MEFKVFAYLEGEG
+1 
-14 KVWEVPSVS
+14 
-23 DHAEPYPSYW
+23 
-33 RREFHTRLQSIQY
+33 
-46 RHQECWQVDV
+46 
-56 ACQRTRLRLA
+56 
-66 RRADCAELY
+66 
-75 GVGCDEL
+75 
-82 EQIIQLYHYSMKK
+82 MKK

-164 SESEIP
+164 SENEIP

-222 DANGQFA
+222 AGAWQFA
-229 RPLPGRV
+229 LPSSGLR
-236 RTTDKVWLDPEK
+236 RTTDRVWLDPEK

-261 LSNSDGVWSNQKVAP
+261 LGYEDGVWSKSKVAP
-276 EDALYTYGANDLDL
+276 ENALYTYGANDLDL
-290 TKSIPYVVENSAPR
+290 TKPIPYVVENSAPR

-323 SYRDNAHNYPYI
+323 SANHKDKEGNRYI

-388 RKNGKTVKVLLPLL
+388 IKNGKTVKVLLPLL
-402 ITPQVENQSYP
+402 ITPQVGDANHPE
-413 DRNYTVYL
+413 RNYTVYL
-421 TNSAALSRG
+421 TNTAALSRG

-436 IYMPVTSLL
+436 IYMPL
-445 ADRNSKAPKG
+445 ADRESKTPKG
-455 PSIQVLYRNERGDK
+455 PSIKVLYRNERDK
-469 VDGRITHLS
+469 LVNGKITYLN

-484 IVVSTTLDMVD
+484 IVVSTTLDMVN

>member
-1 MEFKVFAYLEGEG
+1 
-14 KVWEVPSVS
+14 
-23 DHAEPYPSYW
+23 
-33 RREFHTRLQSIQY
+33 
-46 RHQECWQVDV
+46 
-56 ACQRTRLRLA
+56 
-66 RRADCAELY
+66 
-75 GVGCDEL
+75 
-82 EQIIQLYHYSMKK
+82 
-95 SILMLASLALLSACG
+95 
-110 KEANEPV
+110 
-117 VEQTQQ
+117 
-123 EQAGDRITIA
+123 
-133 LNGTID
+133 
-139 EDMAKA
+139 
-145 LSYETYTGANG
+145 
-156 KTAYSPVF
+156 
-164 SESEIP
+164 
-170 ALLCIYN
+170 
-177 NDEDYLISKG
+177 
-187 DNVPYQMRE
+187 MRE

-222 DANGQFA
+222 AGAWQFA
-229 RPLPGRV
+229 LPSSVLR
-236 RTTDKVWLDPEK
+236 RTTDRVWLDPEK

-261 LSNSDGVWSNQKVAP
+261 LSYSDGVWSNQKVAP

-290 TKSIPYVVENSAPR
+290 TKPIPYVVENDAPR

-323 SYRDNAHNYPYI
+323 SADYKDKVNNHPYI
-335 LFPDIKLKMK
+335 LFPNIKLKMK

-388 RKNGKTVKVLLPLL
+388 IKNGKTVKVLLPLL
-402 ITPQVENQSYP
+402 ITPQVGNAAHP

-421 TNSAALSRG
+421 TNKEPLSRG

-436 IYMPVTSLL
+436 IYMPIANSLL
-445 ADRNSKAPKG
+445 ADRESKNPSG
-455 PSIQVLYRNERGDK
+455 PSIQVLYRN
-469 VDGRITHLS
+469 GREELIKGRTTYLS

-484 IVVSTTLDMVD
+484 IVVSTTLDMVGN

>member
-1 MEFKVFAYLEGEG
+1 
-14 KVWEVPSVS
+14 
-23 DHAEPYPSYW
+23 
-33 RREFHTRLQSIQY
+33 
-46 RHQECWQVDV
+46 
-56 ACQRTRLRLA
+56 
-66 RRADCAELY
+66 
-75 GVGCDEL
+75 
-82 EQIIQLYHYSMKK
+82 MKK

-117 VEQTQQ
+117 VKQTQQ

>member
-1 MEFKVFAYLEGEG
+1 
-14 KVWEVPSVS
+14 
-23 DHAEPYPSYW
+23 
-33 RREFHTRLQSIQY
+33 
-46 RHQECWQVDV
+46 
-56 ACQRTRLRLA
+56 
-66 RRADCAELY
+66 
-75 GVGCDEL
+75 
-82 EQIIQLYHYSMKK
+82 MKK

-117 VEQTQQ
+117 VKQTQQ

-164 SESEIP
+164 SEDEIP

-177 NDEDYLISKG
+177 NDEEFVLKSGLD
-187 DNVPYQMRE
+187 VPYQMRE

-261 LSNSDGVWSNQKVAP
+261 LGHSDGVWSDNKVSP
-276 EDALYTYGANDLDL
+276 DAAFYTYGAKDLDL
-290 TKSIPYVVENSAPR
+290 TKPIPYVVENDAPR

-323 SYRDNAHNYPYI
+323 SANYKDKVNDHPYI
-335 LFPDIKLKMK
+335 LFPNIKLKMK

-357 AYTESL
+357 AYAEELS
-363 KPWGLKVD
+363 PVALKVD

-388 RKNGKTVKVLLPLL
+388 RKNGKTVNVLLPLL

-413 DRNYTVYL
+413 ERNYTVSL
-421 TNSAALSRG
+421 SNKEALSRG

-436 IYMPVTSLL
+436 IYMPIANSLL
-445 ADRNSKAPKG
+445 ADRGSRNPSG
-455 PSIQVLYRNERGDK
+455 PSIQVLYRDERDEKDIKGK
-469 VDGRITHLS
+469 ITYLS

-484 IVVSTTLDMVD
+484 IVVSTTLDMVN

>member
-1 MEFKVFAYLEGEG
+1 
-14 KVWEVPSVS
+14 
-23 DHAEPYPSYW
+23 
-33 RREFHTRLQSIQY
+33 
-46 RHQECWQVDV
+46 
-56 ACQRTRLRLA
+56 
-66 RRADCAELY
+66 
-75 GVGCDEL
+75 
-82 EQIIQLYHYSMKK
+82 
-95 SILMLASLALLSACG
+95 MLASLALLSACG

-117 VEQTQQ
+117 VKQTQQ

-145 LSYETYTGANG
+145 LSYETYTGTNG

-164 SESEIP
+164 SEDEIP

-177 NDEDYLISKG
+177 NDEEFVLKSGLD
-187 DNVPYQMRE
+187 VPYQMRE

-222 DANGQFA
+222 TSDGQFT
-229 RPLPGRV
+229 LPSSGRR
-236 RTTDKVWLDPEK
+236 RTLGKVWLDPEK

-261 LSNSDGVWSNQKVAP
+261 LGHSDGVWSDNKVSP
-276 EDALYTYGANDLDL
+276 DAAFYTYGANDLDL
-290 TKSIPYVVENSAPR
+290 TKPIPYVVENDAPQ

-323 SYRDNAHNYPYI
+323 SENYKDKVNNHPYI
-335 LFPDIKLKMK
+335 LFPNIKLKMK

-380 EEPTIAPV
+380 EEPTGANV
-388 RKNGKTVKVLLPLL
+388 KKDGKYVKVLLPLL
-402 ITPQVENQSYP
+402 ITPQVGNAAHP

-421 TNSAALSRG
+421 TNKEPLSRG

-436 IYMPVTSLL
+436 IYMPIANSLL
-445 ADRNSKAPKG
+445 ADRESRNASG
-455 PSIQVLYRNERGDK
+455 PSIQVLYRN
-469 VDGRITHLS
+469 GRDELIKGRTTYLS

-484 IVVSTTLDMVD
+484 IVVSTTLDMVGH

>member
-1 MEFKVFAYLEGEG
+1 
-14 KVWEVPSVS
+14 
-23 DHAEPYPSYW
+23 
-33 RREFHTRLQSIQY
+33 
-46 RHQECWQVDV
+46 
-56 ACQRTRLRLA
+56 
-66 RRADCAELY
+66 
-75 GVGCDEL
+75 
-82 EQIIQLYHYSMKK
+82 
-95 SILMLASLALLSACG
+95 
-110 KEANEPV
+110 
-117 VEQTQQ
+117 
-123 EQAGDRITIA
+123 
-133 LNGTID
+133 
-139 EDMAKA
+139 MAKA

-170 ALLCIYN
+170 ALLCVYN
-177 NDEDYLISKG
+177 NDEDYLITKG

-222 DANGQFA
+222 TTQGQFT
-229 RPLPGRV
+229 LPSSGLR

-261 LSNSDGVWSNQKVAP
+261 LAHKDGVWSDQKVAP

-290 TKSIPYVVENSAPR
+290 TKPIPYVVENSAPQ

-323 SYRDNAHNYPYI
+323 SENYKDKVNNHPYI
-335 LFPDIKLKMK
+335 LFPNIKLKMK

-421 TNSAALSRG
+421 TNREALSRG

-436 IYMPVTSLL
+436 IYMPIANSLL
-445 ADRNSKAPKG
+445 ADRESKNAKG
-455 PSIQVLYRNERGDK
+455 PSIQVLYRNEGGK
-469 VDGRITHLS
+469 LVNGKTTYLN

-484 IVVSTTLDMVD
+484 IVVSTSLDMVN

>member
-1 MEFKVFAYLEGEG
+1 
-14 KVWEVPSVS
+14 
-23 DHAEPYPSYW
+23 
-33 RREFHTRLQSIQY
+33 
-46 RHQECWQVDV
+46 
-56 ACQRTRLRLA
+56 
-66 RRADCAELY
+66 
-75 GVGCDEL
+75 
-82 EQIIQLYHYSMKK
+82 
-95 SILMLASLALLSACG
+95 MLASLALLSACG

-133 LNGTID
+133 LNGTVD

-164 SESEIP
+164 SEDEIP

-177 NDEDYLISKG
+177 NDEDYLITKG

-196 VMLTLKK
+196 VMLTLRK

-222 DANGQFA
+222 TTQGQFT
-229 RPLPGRV
+229 LPSSGLR

-261 LSNSDGVWSNQKVAP
+261 LAHKDGVWSDQKVAP

-290 TKSIPYVVENSAPR
+290 TKPIPYVVENDAPR

-323 SYRDNAHNYPYI
+323 SADYKDKVNNHPYI
-335 LFPDIKLKMK
+335 LFPNIKLKMK

-357 AYTESL
+357 LYPESL

-388 RKNGKTVKVLLPLL
+388 RKNGKTVNVLLPLL
-402 ITPQVENQSYP
+402 ITPQVGDADHPE
-413 DRNYTVYL
+413 RNYTVYL
-421 TNSAALSRG
+421 TNREALSRG

-436 IYMPVTSLL
+436 IYMPIATSLL
-445 ADRNSKAPKG
+445 ADRESKNASG
-455 PSIQVLYRNERGDK
+455 PSIQVLYRNGNNELIKGK
-469 VDGRITHLS
+469 TTYLS
-478 PLKKEG
+478 PLKKEKEG
-484 IVVSTTLDMVD
+484 IVVSTTLDMVGH

>member
-1 MEFKVFAYLEGEG
+1 
-14 KVWEVPSVS
+14 
-23 DHAEPYPSYW
+23 
-33 RREFHTRLQSIQY
+33 
-46 RHQECWQVDV
+46 
-56 ACQRTRLRLA
+56 
-66 RRADCAELY
+66 
-75 GVGCDEL
+75 
-82 EQIIQLYHYSMKK
+82 MKK

-117 VEQTQQ
+117 VKQTQQ

-164 SESEIP
+164 SENEIP

-177 NDEDYLISKG
+177 NDEDYLVKKDDG
-187 DNVPYQMRE
+187 VPYQMRE

-222 DANGQFA
+222 AGQWQFA
-229 RPLPGRV
+229 LPSSGLR
-236 RTTDKVWLDPEK
+236 RTTDRVWLDPEK

-261 LSNSDGVWSNQKVAP
+261 LGHSDGVWSDNKVSP
-276 EDALYTYGANDLDL
+276 DAAFYTYGAKDLDL
-290 TKSIPYVVENSAPR
+290 TKPIPYVVENDAPR

-323 SYRDNAHNYPYI
+323 SADYKDKVNNHPYI
-335 LFPDIKLKMK
+335 LFPNIKLKMK

-357 AYTESL
+357 AYAEEL
-363 KPWGLKVD
+363 RPVALKVD
-371 GVGRASLRM
+371 RVGRASLRM

-388 RKNGKTVKVLLPLL
+388 RKNGKTVNVLLPLL
-402 ITPQVENQSYP
+402 ITPQVENQSYHE
-413 DRNYTVYL
+413 RNYTVSL
-421 TNSAALSRG
+421 TNKEPLSRG

-436 IYMPVTSLL
+436 IYMPIANSLL
-445 ADRNSKAPKG
+445 ADRESKNPSG
-455 PSIQVLYRNERGDK
+455 PSIQVLYRDERDEKDIKGK
-469 VDGRITHLS
+469 ITYLS
-478 PLKKEG
+478 PLKKEKEG
-484 IVVSTTLDMVD
+484 IVVSTTLDMVGN

>member
-1 MEFKVFAYLEGEG
+1 
-14 KVWEVPSVS
+14 
-23 DHAEPYPSYW
+23 
-33 RREFHTRLQSIQY
+33 
-46 RHQECWQVDV
+46 
-56 ACQRTRLRLA
+56 
-66 RRADCAELY
+66 
-75 GVGCDEL
+75 
-82 EQIIQLYHYSMKK
+82 MKK

-117 VEQTQQ
+117 VKQTQQ

-164 SESEIP
+164 SENEIP

-177 NDEDYLISKG
+177 NDEDYLVKKDDG
-187 DNVPYQMRE
+187 VPYQMRE
-196 VMLTLKK
+196 VMLTLRK

-222 DANGQFA
+222 AGQWQFA
-229 RPLPGRV
+229 LPSSGLR
-236 RTTDKVWLDPEK
+236 RTTDRVWLDPEK

-261 LSNSDGVWSNQKVAP
+261 LGHSDGVWSDNKVSP
-276 EDALYTYGANDLDL
+276 DAAFYTYGAKDLDL
-290 TKSIPYVVENSAPR
+290 TKPIPYVVENDAPR

-323 SYRDNAHNYPYI
+323 PANYKDKDGNRYI

-357 AYTESL
+357 AYPEKLS
-363 KPWGLKVD
+363 PYGLKVD
-371 GVGRASLRM
+371 GVGRADLRM

-388 RKNGKTVKVLLPLL
+388 RKNGKTVNVLLPLL
-402 ITPQVENQSYP
+402 ITPQVGSAGYSE
-413 DRNYTVYL
+413 RNYTVYL
-421 TNSAALSRG
+421 TNQEALSRG

-436 IYMPVTSLL
+436 IYMPIANSLL
-445 ADRNSKAPKG
+445 ADRESKNPKG
-455 PSIQVLYRNERGDK
+455 PSIQVLYKNNLGLVK
-469 VDGRITHLS
+469 GKITYLS
-478 PLKKEG
+478 PLKKEKEG
-484 IVVSTTLDMVD
+484 IVVSTTLDMVGN